1 MCGED
6 DVINVAF
13 TWWLIVFLTLL
24 CAVLSFT
31 VSVRGKDGHTY
42 YYGIATPWRLVLFNH
57 NEDKRHELADV
68 LASNKLG
75 WKDFVHAVFSAAVFM
90 TLAFCDAGVQSF
102 VFTIFPSDR
111 NGIGVETSPHPH
123 KEPAGGQK
131 PAPPPPPP
139 PPKNNTGEH
148 APAAARLQ
156 QLQDLTTASARP
168 RALGCV
174 VPVAMMSSILSSE
187 LRCRQRRSQYTAAML

>member
-1 MCGED
+1 MAFQTMAPSSTRGGMCGED

-90 TLAFCDAGVQSF
+90 TLAFCDAGVQRCLVRSES
-102 VFTIFPSDR
+102 PES
-111 NGIGVETSPHPH
+111 VE
-123 KEPAGGQK
+123 AV
-131 PAPPPPPP
+131 
-139 PPKNNTGEH
+139 
-148 APAAARLQ
+148 AR
-156 QLQDLTTASARP
+156 
-168 RALGCV
+168 
-174 VPVAMMSSILSSE
+174 
-187 LRCRQRRSQYTAAML
+187 